1 MGSSKSGSLDK
12 FAAFSPAAALASGKV
27 KLPDTGVI
35 GMMQA
40 DAEDNKVMKEN
51 NLANQM
57 AYQNQQDE
65 QQKYMQMMQQQMM
78 PGMNMGG
85 QVDSMKFL
93 KQHLPYQDGGHVA
106 LRRKMFKMGGDVNT
120 HGVGITSG
128 LEYRGGMNQGGPV
141 VKPGP
146 DGQLRQHAA
155 IGGGIRALIAAA
167 KAGRGK
173 RARSLLDYIKGTGRG
188 KAGETIV
195 ERGTGVAGPFVTRR
209 TGPRAFTK
217 MDRLGQA
224 GRAADVVGSAALPL
238 GLASLPFDR
247 MTAEERET
255 ASDFAKGFD
264 RARGIA
270 EGLTAF
276 SGPGAIVEGA
286 GLLGDTLY
294 ESTQE
299 DPNYLD
305 FSTPA
310 DLIRKYTGISERSSP
325 TEPELPEGSGENIGV
340 DPNAFMEAANQAQ
353 EDAMEER
360 IQKYMSYLSG
370 EEEEPDTMLGKFF
383 AAEGLGDALVAGGSA
398 LMEGEGYGAA
408 ARAFNEP
415 LSAARR
421 GETAEE
427 RANRAAAANLVL
439 SEDMQ
444 IAAEDRALA
453 NELLATGD
461 FTTAEQAE
469 LYKLAQRAGVRQ
481 LVPEDDDGE
490 IDADRLLSTAGVYAD
505 PKGLNPR
512 GTLLVAVNSEGGVEY
527 TNDPQA
533 AKEFAAS

>member
-12 FAAFSPAAALASGKV
+12 FASFSPAAALASGKV
-27 KLPDTGVI
+27 KLPETGLI

-40 DAEDNKVMKEN
+40 DAETDKVMQEN
-51 NLANQM
+51 NLANQI

-65 QQKYMQMMQQQMM
+65 KQQYMQMMKQQMM

-141 VKPGP
+141 VQPGP

-155 IGGGIRALIAAA
+155 IGGGIKALIAAA
-167 KAGRGK
+167 KAGRNFK
-173 RARSLLDYIKGTGRG
+173 KPIMDYISGGSKL
-188 KAGETIV
+188 
-195 ERGTGVAGPFVTRR
+195 TRR
-209 TGPRAFTK
+209 PTKEMIAKMKPEEIKRVLGDYGFGPGGRFS
-217 MDRLGQA
+217 QA

-255 ASDFAKGFD
+255 SSDFSKGFD

-276 SGPGAIVEGA
+276 SGPGAALELA
-286 GLLGDTLY
+286 GLAGDTLY

-325 TEPELPEGSGENIGV
+325 TEPELPEGSGENIGI

-360 IQKYMSYLSG
+360 IQKYVSYLSG

-383 AAEGLGDALVAGGSA
+383 AAEGLGDALVAGGSS
-398 LMEGEGYGAA
+398 LLEGEGYGAA
-408 ARAFNEP
+408 AKAFNEP

-490 IDADRLLSTAGVYAD
+490 IDADRLLATAGVYAD

-512 GTLLVAVNSEGGVEY
+512 GTLLVAVNSEGSVEY

>member
-12 FAAFSPAAALASGKV
+12 FASFSPAAALASGKV
-27 KLPDTGVI
+27 KLPETGLI

-40 DAEDNKVMKEN
+40 DAETDKVMQEN
-51 NLANQM
+51 NLANQI

-65 QQKYMQMMQQQMM
+65 EQQYMQMMQQQMM

-128 LEYRGGMNQGGPV
+128 LSYNQGGPV
-141 VKPGP
+141 VQPGP
-146 DGQLRQHAA
+146 DGQLRQHAV
-155 IGGGIRALIAAA
+155 IGGSIKALIAAA
-167 KAGRGK
+167 KAGKGK
-173 RARSLLDYIKGTGRG
+173 RAKSILDYLKGTGTG
-188 KAGETIV
+188 KAIKPGEAVV
-195 ERGTGVAGPFVTRR
+195 EKGIGKAGPFVTRR

-224 GRAADVVGSAALPL
+224 GRGLDLATTGAGILGIPGAASALL
-238 GLASLPFDR
+238 G
-247 MTAEERET
+247 ERDGYADPRSE
-255 ASDFAKGFD
+255 AKGTGLE
-264 RARGIA
+264 RVVRGLRMGTEKALDYSVPGFGYDILSYLGKDPDA
-270 EGLTAF
+270 EGPVYDNLSDYLARDP
-276 SGPGAIVEGA
+276 SG
-286 GLLGDTLY
+286 T
-294 ESTQE
+294 
-299 DPNYLD
+299 N
-305 FSTPA
+305 
-310 DLIRKYTGISERSSP
+310 
-325 TEPELPEGSGENIGV
+325 LPEGSGENIGV
-340 DPNAFMEAANQAQ
+340 DPESFGEAADQNGK
-353 EDAMEER
+353 DAMEER
-360 IQKYMSYLSG
+360 IQKYVSYLSG
-370 EEEEPDTMLGKFF
+370 EEEEPDTLLGKFF
-383 AAEGLGDALVAGGSA
+383 AAEGLGDALVAGGSS

-490 IDADRLLSTAGVYAD
+490 IDADKLLATAGVYAD
-505 PKGLNPR
+505 PKGLNPQ

-533 AKEFAAS
+533 AKEYAAS

>member
-12 FAAFSPAAALASGKV
+12 FASFSPAAALASGKV
-27 KLPDTGVI
+27 KLPETSLI

-128 LEYRGGMNQGGPV
+128 LSYNQGGRV
-141 VKPGP
+141 GYGAGGEILKQILKQGSKIKNYVTGGRKSADEILKRTKGKGLT
-146 DGQLRQHAA
+146 DAEKLRLF
-155 IGGGIRALIAAA
+155 GKSGIFGTQ
-167 KAGRGK
+167 GRG
-173 RARSLLDYIKGTGRG
+173 SQLLRG
-188 KAGETIV
+188 AN
-195 ERGTGVAGPFVTRR
+195 
-209 TGPRAFTK
+209 
-217 MDRLGQA
+217 
-224 GRAADVVGSAALPL
+224 VVGYGSLPL

-247 MTAEERET
+247 MSAEERKT

-264 RARGIA
+264 RARGVA
-270 EGLTAF
+270 EFLPTL
-276 SGPGAIVEGA
+276 SGPGAIFEGVGTLA
-286 GLLGDTLY
+286 DTLY

-299 DPNYLD
+299 DPDYGIR
-305 FSTPA
+305 TPIE
-310 DLIRKYTGISERSSP
+310 LIRKYTGISEGP
-325 TEPELPEGSGENIGV
+325 PAEPEMPEGSGENIGV
-340 DPNAFMEAANQAQ
+340 DPNAFMEAADQAQ
-353 EDAMEER
+353 KDAMEER
-360 IQKYMSYLSG
+360 IQKYASYLSG

-383 AAEGLGDALVAGGSA
+383 AAEGLGDALVAGGSS

-439 SEDMQ
+439 SENMQ

-453 NELLATGD
+453 NELLGAGD
-461 FTTAEQAE
+461 IDTAQQTE

-481 LVPEDDDGE
+481 LVPTVDDGTE
-490 IDADRLLSTAGVYAD
+490 IDVDKLLSRAGVYAD
-505 PKGLNPR
+505 PKGLNPQ

-533 AKEFAAS
+533 AKEYAAS

>member
-1 MGSSKSGSLDK
+1 M
-12 FAAFSPAAALASGKV
+12 
-27 KLPDTGVI
+27 
-35 GMMQA
+35 
-40 DAEDNKVMKEN
+40 N
-51 NLANQM
+51 N
-57 AYQNQQDE
+57 
-65 QQKYMQMMQQQMM
+65 
-78 PGMNMGG
+78 PS
-85 QVDSMKFL
+85 DSMKFL

-155 IGGGIRALIAAA
+155 IGGAIKALIAAA
-167 KAGRGK
+167 KAGRKFKDPIMDYVRFGSKNVGRASRPGAGK
-173 RARSLLDYIKGTGRG
+173 GEIYGGILGKGLSRKEFLKKYPHLGGITGSLGRL
-188 KAGETIV
+188 
-195 ERGTGVAGPFVTRR
+195 R
-209 TGPRAFTK
+209 
-217 MDRLGQA
+217 QA

-247 MTAEERET
+247 MSAEERET

-276 SGPGAIVEGA
+276 SGPGAAFELA
-286 GLLGDTLY
+286 GTLGDTLY

-299 DPNYLD
+299 DPDYGLR
-305 FSTPA
+305 SPA
-310 DLIRKYTGISERSSP
+310 ELIRKYTGISEGP
-325 TEPELPEGSGENIGV
+325 PAEPELPEGSGENIGV

-421 GETAEE
+421 GETEQE

-453 NELLATGD
+453 NELLAAGD
-461 FTTAEQAE
+461 IDTAEQAE
-469 LYKLAQRAGVRQ
+469 LYKLARRAGVRQ
-481 LVPEDDDGE
+481 LVPTEENDDTQ
-490 IDADRLLSTAGVYAD
+490 IDAVKLTSRAGVYAD
-505 PKGLNPR
+505 PRGLNPQ

-527 TNDPQA
+527 TNDPQT
-533 AKEFAAS
+533 AKEFAASQGAICY

>member
-12 FAAFSPAAALASGKV
+12 FASFSPAAALASGKV
-27 KLPDTGVI
+27 KLPETSLI

-65 QQKYMQMMQQQMM
+65 QQKYMQMMQQQMV

-128 LEYRGGMNQGGPV
+128 LEYRGSMNQGGPV
-141 VKPGP
+141 VQPGP

-155 IGGGIRALIAAA
+155 IGGGIKAIIAAA
-167 KAGRGK
+167 KAGKGK
-173 RARSLLDYIKGTGRG
+173 RVKSLLDYIKGRPDVVKSTKRVTGKGG
-188 KAGETIV
+188 KPYDLIDET
-195 ERGTGVAGPFVTRR
+195 GFS
-209 TGPRAFTK
+209 K
-217 MDRLGQA
+217 MARLGQA

-247 MTAEERET
+247 MSAEERET
-255 ASDFAKGFD
+255 ATDFAKGFD
-264 RARGIA
+264 TARGVA
-270 EGLTAF
+270 EFLPTL
-276 SGPGAIVEGA
+276 SGPGAIFEGVGTLA
-286 GLLGDTLY
+286 DTLY

-299 DPNYLD
+299 DPDYGIR
-305 FSTPA
+305 TPIE
-310 DLIRKYTGISERSSP
+310 LIRKYTGISEGP
-325 TEPELPEGSGENIGV
+325 PAEPEMPEGSGENIGV
-340 DPNAFMEAANQAQ
+340 DPDAFMKAANQAQ

-360 IQKYMSYLSG
+360 IQKYVSYLSG
-370 EEEEPDTMLGKFF
+370 EEEEPDTLLGKFF
-383 AAEGLGDALVAGGSA
+383 AAEGLGDALVAGGSE
-398 LMEGEGYGAA
+398 LMQSGDYGAA
-408 ARAFNEP
+408 AQAFNEP

-427 RANRAAAANLVL
+427 AATRAAAANLVI

-444 IAAEDRALA
+444 IDAENRALA

-461 FTTAEQAE
+461 IDTAQQTE
-469 LYKLAQRAGVRQ
+469 LYKLAQSAGVRQ
-481 LVPEDDDGE
+481 LVPTVDDGTE
-490 IDADRLLSTAGVYAD
+490 IDVDKLLSRAGVYAD
-505 PKGLNPR
+505 PKGLNPQ

-527 TNDPQA
+527 TNNPQA
-533 AKEFAAS
+533 AKEYAAS

>member
-27 KLPDTGVI
+27 KLPDTGII

-40 DAEDNKVMKEN
+40 DAENNKVMKEN

-65 QQKYMQMMQQQMM
+65 QQKYMQMMQQQMV

-128 LEYRGGMNQGGPV
+128 LSYNQGGSVRQGYGKGDIVTKLGPKLAKKLKEYIFGSKGP
-141 VKPGP
+141 KPSGREIDKYIDTAKP
-146 DGQLRQHAA
+146 DILRRTYDKIRHP
-155 IGGGIRALIAAA
+155 IRYTMGDPSKISTNPYVRFGGRALRGADVATTGALIAGIPGAA
-167 KAGRGK
+167 HALFG
-173 RARSLLDYIKGTGRG
+173 
-188 KAGETIV
+188 
-195 ERGTGVAGPFVTRR
+195 ERGGYAD
-209 TGPRAFTK
+209 PR
-217 MDRLGQA
+217 
-224 GRAADVVGSAALPL
+224 S
-238 GLASLPFDR
+238 
-247 MTAEERET
+247 E
-255 ASDFAKGFD
+255 AKGSGTE
-264 RARGIA
+264 RVLRG
-270 EGLTAF
+270 LSNLSQTALDV
-276 SGPGAIVEGA
+276 SGPGF
-286 GLLGDTLY
+286 LY
-294 ESTQE
+294 EGL
-299 DPNYLD
+299 NYLGTD
-305 FSTPA
+305 PDAEGPVYDNLSDYLSGDPSGTN
-310 DLIRKYTGISERSSP
+310 
-325 TEPELPEGSGENIGV
+325 LPKGSGENIGV

-421 GETAEE
+421 GETEEE

-453 NELLATGD
+453 NELLAGGD
-461 FTTAEQAE
+461 IDTAQQAE
-469 LYKLAQRAGVRQ
+469 LYKLARRAGVTQ
-481 LVPEDDDGE
+481 LVPTEENDDTQ
-490 IDADRLLSTAGVYAD
+490 IDAVKLTSRAGVYAD
-505 PKGLNPR
+505 PRGLNPQ

>member
-12 FAAFSPAAALASGKV
+12 FASFSPAAALASGKV
-27 KLPDTGVI
+27 KLPETSLI

-65 QQKYMQMMQQQMM
+65 QQKYMQMMQQQMV

-128 LEYRGGMNQGGPV
+128 LSYNQGGRV
-141 VKPGP
+141 GMF
-146 DGQLRQHAA
+146 DG
-155 IGGGIRALIAAA
+155 GDVAAA
-167 KAGRGK
+167 LDKL
-173 RARSLLDYIKGTGRG
+173 RSKGAS
-188 KAGETIV
+188 AGETLSKTKIKGRKSAV
-195 ERGTGVAGPFVTRR
+195 QKGLGMLLSSLFGPAGKAIGRSAGRRSMKPIKAFLRQNPRSGAALLGLSSVAGPSGIV
-209 TGPRAFTK
+209 
-217 MDRLGQA
+217 
-224 GRAADVVGSAALPL
+224 SAASNLAPDFDRFGDPDDENMFYRSPIAQGIRMGRESLVDPLVSISPL
-238 GLASLPFDR
+238 GGL
-247 MTAEERET
+247 TYGVTGET
-255 ASDFAKGFD
+255 AGSLLRDA
-264 RARGIA
+264 
-270 EGLTAF
+270 
-276 SGPGAIVEGA
+276 A
-286 GLLGDTLY
+286 GKESRTL
-294 ESTQE
+294 
-299 DPNYLD
+299 
-305 FSTPA
+305 
-310 DLIRKYTGISERSSP
+310 
-325 TEPELPEGSGENIGV
+325 ELPEGSGENIGV
-340 DPNAFMEAANQAQ
+340 DPGAFGKAAMQSQKEANEELIQ
-353 EDAMEER
+353 E
-360 IQKYMSYLSG
+360 YMSLMSG
-370 EEEEPDTMLGKFF
+370 EKEEPDTMLGKFF

-439 SEDMQ
+439 SENMQ

-453 NELLATGD
+453 NELLGAGD
-461 FTTAEQAE
+461 MDTAEQAE
-469 LYKLAQRAGVRQ
+469 LYKLARRAGVTQ
-481 LVPEDDDGE
+481 LVPTEEGDDTE
-490 IDADRLLSTAGVYAD
+490 IDADKLLSRAGVYAD
-505 PKGLNPR
+505 PKGLNPQ

-533 AKEFAAS
+533 AKEYAAS